1 MPGRSGPEVLQAQNS
16 DSIDSGPRCLEF
28 VMTVESLL
36 GILII
41 GGGLLRVIS
50 VAAFSLTSV
59 WFGSYV
65 LALMLLF
72 FVGVFSTMQTSP

>member
-1 MPGRSGPEVLQAQNS
+1 MRK
-16 DSIDSGPRCLEF
+16 
-28 VMTVESLL
+28 

-50 VAAFSLTSV
+50 VVAFSLTSV
-59 WFGSYV
+59 SFGSYV

-72 FVGVFSTMQTSP
+72 FVGVFSAMQTSL